1 MANHISSGVWLAPAH
16 GQSAQSWP
24 LQLLQLEGDCIPPIS
39 IEILWAW
46 EYNPEL
52 TAVDEY
58 IYLLC
63 LKWPSSYTLKI
74 GAGVRRQLVHVV
86 GTGGLSPRPVRRGL
100 LLHGSLGWLW
110 GHCGWS
116 LTSLLTKELDQPS
129 FAAVGGGAFPHT
141 NKQFS
146 DTSWVFYNSTHF
158 WHYLSEN
165 SVRS

>member
-1 MANHISSGVWLAPAH
+1 MDNQHSHDPSNCFCWRGTAFHLYLH
-16 GQSAQSWP
+16 T
-24 LQLLQLEGDCIPPIS
+24 
-39 IEILWAW
+39 EILWAW

-100 LLHGSLGWLW
+100 LLHGSLGWLL

-158 WHYLSEN
+158 WHYLSED